1 MLESAFSTKVLR
13 LLRADIIGHWRKNPA
28 SAFAASGVADIIGCV
43 QGRYIE
49 VELKAPG
56 KYAHP
61 LQGCTV
67 NQLHHGTEIKM
78 RGGIWV
84 CGDDYAKISEE
95 LREKLL

>member
-13 LLRADIIGHWRKNPA
+13 LLRADIPGHWRKNPA

-56 KYAHP
+56 KYRLP
-61 LQGCTV
+61 EIGCTL
-67 NQLHHGTEIKM
+67 NQLHHRDVIVDN
-78 RGGIWV
+78 GGIWV